1 MNEEILQNINHRI
14 DDALEYGRQVVE
26 DEELIERVER
36 LRIQTEN
43 YIRKN
48 PLKSV
53 AIGLFSGYV
62 IGKIFSSED

>member
-26 DEELIERVER
+26 DDELVER
-36 LRIQTEN
+36 LERLRAQSEN
-43 YIRKN
+43 YIRKH

-53 AIGLFSGYV
+53 GIGLFAGYV
-62 IGKIFSSED
+62 LGKIFSSED